1 MKEEEGV
8 EGKEE
13 KREGGDGGGTEE
25 KTKVNDERVE
35 KKPKAL
41 EKEEREVKM
50 EGKEMKEEEEDKDV
64 VEKKRKRYLRVSGG
78 KDKDSRCQV
87 RSLHETYLKAF
98 FQHPPNTPTVAAE
111 HHTHNHHHVCSKQH
125 TPQHNL
131 TYYKS

>member
-87 RSLHETYLKAF
+87 RKECRRSRRQESEDCSSL
-98 FQHPPNTPTVAAE
+98 
-111 HHTHNHHHVCSKQH
+111 KQTSRQSGWH
-125 TPQHNL
+125 SMMALPAQ
-131 TYYKS
+131 KSEAHLASLMT